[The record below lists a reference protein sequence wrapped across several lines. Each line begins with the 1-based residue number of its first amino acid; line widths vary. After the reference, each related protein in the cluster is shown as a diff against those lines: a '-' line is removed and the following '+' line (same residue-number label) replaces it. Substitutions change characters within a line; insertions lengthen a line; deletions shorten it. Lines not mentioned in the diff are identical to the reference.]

1 MKKLSIL
8 FVSVLTLGLAVTSC
22 SSDDDNN
29 GSIEGKWAPVK
40 MGSVVNGQEILVNI
54 PNEGKCDSDIIEFT
68 SDAKFTD
75 ITYEFNNNKCESST
89 DKGTWSL
96 KDKTLT
102 TIYDGDTESNAF
114 EVLEL
119 TKSTLKLKYVE
130 KIDDTN
136 SMITITLFERK

>member
-102 TIYDGDTESNAF
+102 TIYNGDTESNAF